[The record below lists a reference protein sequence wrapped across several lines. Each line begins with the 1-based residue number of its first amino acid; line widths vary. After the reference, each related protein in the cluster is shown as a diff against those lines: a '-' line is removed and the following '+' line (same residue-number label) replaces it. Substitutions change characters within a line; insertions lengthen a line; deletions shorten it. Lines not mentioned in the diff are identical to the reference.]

1 MMMIISAKMASDQ
14 TGYEEIV
21 SNTATALIDA
31 TAMPNHRPNSPPDQS
46 ENAATHSQM
55 PTMSESHP
63 HRRKS
68 PRMYTVVAVKNVEF
82 VIAAMPYVMLST
94 PAISSSTP
102 ANTHQPLSLVV
113 PRIEESFL
121 NGGGC
126 QTCAAAVG
134 FGVGF
139 PSASREVS
147 VNDAIDG
154 CEWSAGR
161 WADSRHVVTVQT
173 HVLSGGGVCP
183 AA

>member
-14 TGYEEIV
+14 TGYEEMV
-21 SNTATALIDA
+21 SNTAIALIDA

-94 PAISSSTP
+94 PAISNSTP

-121 NGGGC
+121 
-126 QTCAAAVG
+126 TVVG
-134 FGVGF
+134 AKRVPLPLGLRRV
-139 PSASREVS
+139 PSASVKL
-147 VNDAIDG
+147 
-154 CEWSAGR
+154 GR
-161 WADSRHVVTVQT
+161 
-173 HVLSGGGVCP
+173 
-183 AA
+183 